1 MRHLFALL
9 ALIGL
14 AGIAFGVLA
23 ILHSAPGQTGQLPF
37 SHENYGGPGSIIAGL
52 LMTATSLYL
61 RASWQGR
68 D

>member
-9 ALIGL
+9 AVIGI

-23 ILHSAPGQTGQLPF
+23 ILRSAPGQTGPLPF
-37 SHENYGGPGSIIAGL
+37 AYENSGGPGSIIAGL
-52 LMTATSLYL
+52 LLLGTSLYL

-68 D
+68 G